1 MTGMKAYIDRR
12 KCASDNRICKP
23 LKECPAGAISWTE
36 DEDEPIGSRME
47 IDPEKCDGCGICVS
61 LCCGNC
67 IELR

>member
-1 MTGMKAYIDRR
+1 MKAVIDKK

-23 LKECPAGAISWTE
+23 IRECPTGAISWTE

-47 IDPEKCDGCGICVS
+47 IDPEKCDGCGICVP